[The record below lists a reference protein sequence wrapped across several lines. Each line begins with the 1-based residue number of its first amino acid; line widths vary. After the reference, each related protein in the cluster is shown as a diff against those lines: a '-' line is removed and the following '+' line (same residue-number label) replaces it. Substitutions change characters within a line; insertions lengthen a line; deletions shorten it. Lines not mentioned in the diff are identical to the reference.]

1 MFRRTLIISSLVL
14 LLAAAVA
21 YAQGRQFRGGRDRGF
36 SPQRLE
42 HLQKELGLNESQLSG
57 IRALDENRR
66 KEMEPLRQELR
77 QKKQTLRQMME
88 AANPNP
94 ADVGNATLSLKDT
107 RERARD
113 INQRFMSGLKGLLTP
128 EQQQKLPKRFSR

>member
-21 YAQGRQFRGGRDRGF
+21 YAQGRQFRGGRDGGF
-36 SPQRLE
+36 PPQRLE

-113 INQRFMSGLKGLLTP
+113 INQRFILGLKGLLTP